1 MTAAL
6 ARPWPSNHTHER
18 NLPKAPPIPPPPV
31 LVSRGSNP
39 CTGGGRAHHGHGDG
53 APQALRQRAPPP
65 ASPSHHAALLHGTPP
80 PASWF
85 IFMARRDSV
94 LIFLPTPL
102 ERREDSWGGADSFF
116 SDLFWPF
123 WVRRRP
129 CRRRRRDPV
138 LPYVLITLF

>member
-1 MTAAL
+1 MTA
-6 ARPWPSNHTHER
+6 PWPSNHTHER
-18 NLPKAPPIPPPPV
+18 NLPKAPPIPQPPI

-65 ASPSHHAALLHGTPP
+65 ASPPHHAALLHGTPP

-94 LIFLPTPL
+94 LILYLPPSK
-102 ERREDSWGGADSFF
+102 EGKIHGA
-116 SDLFWPF
+116 
-123 WVRRRP
+123 
-129 CRRRRRDPV
+129 
-138 LPYVLITLF
+138 VLIRFFLIWFGLFGCAGVPAGEGGEIRYYRTF